1 MIYTANPNA
10 QFKSYKKIIEKSV
23 YRVLNSKQY
32 ILGNEVN
39 NLEKEFS
46 RYIGTKFA
54 IGVAN
59 GTDALELALKALNI
73 GTGDEVITVA
83 HTAVATVSAI
93 RSVGADPVIVDI
105 NPDTYTIDC
114 NQVKSSI
121 TKKTKAIIPVHI
133 YGQAA
138 EMDIIQKICKQN
150 KIFLI
155 EDVSQAHGAKFKKKK
170 LGSFGDIACFSC
182 YPTKNL
188 GAIGDAGLITTNS
201 KKYYSKIKMLREYGW
216 AKKYISSIEGRNS
229 RLDEIQASILRIKL
243 KNLDKDNLKRIKIA
257 KFYNKNLNKEKYSL
271 PFILKD
277 NYHVFHLYVIKTN
290 NRNKLLKYLLSNG
303 VFAGIHYPKPIHL
316 QSAYY
321 KKIKTSYNLKNTE
334 FVCKKILSLPIYP
347 ELTMREQK
355 KIVTLLNNFK

>member
-10 QFKSYKKIIEKSV
+10 QFNSYKKLINKSIK
-23 YRVLNSKQY
+23 RVLNSNQY

-54 IGVAN
+54 LGVAN
-59 GTDALELALKALNI
+59 GTDALELALKALNV
-73 GTGDEVITVA
+73 GKGDEVITVA

-93 RSVGADPVIVDI
+93 KSVGADPVIVDI
-105 NPDTYTIDC
+105 NSNTYTIDC
-114 NQVKSSI
+114 DQIKNSI

-138 EMDIIQKICKQN
+138 EIDKIKKICKQN

-155 EDVSQAHGAKFKKKK
+155 EDVSQAHGAKFKNKK

-201 KKYYSKIKMLREYGW
+201 NKYYTKIKMLREYGW

-243 KNLDKDNLKRIKIA
+243 KNLDKDNIKRIKIA
-257 KFYNKNLNKEKYSL
+257 NFYHKNLNKNKYSL
-271 PFILKD
+271 PFIAKD

-316 QSAYY
+316 QKAYY
-321 KKIKTSYNLKNTE
+321 KKIKTSSNLKNTE
-334 FVCKKILSLPIYP
+334 FVCKKIVSLPIYP
-347 ELTMREQK
+347 ELTMQDQK
-355 KIVTLLNNFK
+355 KIVSLLNKF

>member
-10 QFKSYKKIIEKSV
+10 QFRSYKKKIEKSIS
-23 YRVLNSKQY
+23 RVLNSKKY
-32 ILGNEVN
+32 ILGNEVK

-46 RYIGTKFA
+46 QYIGTKFA

-73 GTGDEVITVA
+73 GMGDEVITVA

-93 RSVGADPVIVDI
+93 KSVGADPVIVDI
-105 NPDTYTIDC
+105 NPDTYTIDY
-114 NQVKSSI
+114 NQIKKNI
-121 TKKTKAIIPVHI
+121 NKKTKAIIPVHI
-133 YGQAA
+133 YGQSV
-138 EMDIIQKICKQN
+138 EIDKIQKICKQN
-150 KIFLI
+150 NIFLI

-201 KKYYSKIKMLREYGW
+201 KKYYLKIKMLREYGW
-216 AKKYISSIEGRNS
+216 TDRYISSINGRNS

-243 KNLDKDNLKRIKIA
+243 KNLNKDNLRRRKIA
-257 KFYNKNLNKEKYSL
+257 KFYNKNLDKNKYLL
-271 PFILKD
+271 PLVSKF

-290 NRNKLLKYLLSNG
+290 NRDKLLKYLHSNN
-303 VFAGIHYPKPIHL
+303 VFVGIHYPKPIHL
-316 QSAYY
+316 QKAYY
-321 KKIKTSYNLKNTE
+321 KKIKISSNLKNTE

-347 ELTMREQK
+347 ELTVLEQN
-355 KIVTLLNNFK
+355 KIVSLLNKFQ

>member
-10 QFKSYKKIIEKSV
+10 QFKSYKKKIEKSIS
-23 YRVLNSKQY
+23 RVLNSKKY
-32 ILGNEVN
+32 ILGNEVK

-46 RYIGTKFA
+46 QYIGTKFA

-73 GTGDEVITVA
+73 GIGDEVITVA

-93 RSVGADPVIVDI
+93 KSVGADPVIVDI
-105 NPDTYTIDC
+105 NPETYTIDC
-114 NQVKSSI
+114 NQIKKNI

-133 YGQAA
+133 YGQSV
-138 EMDIIQKICKQN
+138 EIDRIQKICKQN
-150 KIFLI
+150 NIFLI

-201 KKYYSKIKMLREYGW
+201 YKYYSKIKMLREYGW
-216 AKKYISSIEGRNS
+216 TDRYISSINGRNS

-243 KNLDKDNLKRIKIA
+243 KNLDKDNLRRIKIA
-257 KFYNKNLNKEKYSL
+257 KFYNKNLDENKYSL
-271 PFILKD
+271 PFVNKN
-277 NYHVFHLYVIKTN
+277 NYHVFHLYVIKIN
-290 NRNKLLKYLLSNG
+290 NRNKLLKYLQSKG

-316 QSAYY
+316 QKAYY
-321 KKIKTSYNLKNTE
+321 KKIKTSSNLKNTE

-347 ELTMREQK
+347 ELTMLDQK
-355 KIVTLLNNFK
+355 KIVTLLNEF

>member
-23 YRVLNSKQY
+23 YRVLNSKKY
-32 ILGNEVN
+32 ILGNEVK

-73 GTGDEVITVA
+73 GIGDEVITVA

-105 NPDTYTIDC
+105 NSDTYTIDC
-114 NQVKSSI
+114 SQIKRNI

-133 YGQAA
+133 YGQSV
-138 EMDIIQKICKQN
+138 EMDKIQKICKQN

-201 KKYYSKIKMLREYGW
+201 NKYYSKIKMLREYGW

-243 KNLDKDNLKRIKIA
+243 KNLDQDNLKRIKIA
-257 KFYNKNLNKEKYSL
+257 EFYNKNLDKNKYSL
-271 PFILKD
+271 PFVPKN

-290 NRNKLLKYLLSNG
+290 NRNKLLKYLKLNG

-316 QSAYY
+316 QKAYY
-321 KKIKTSYNLKNTE
+321 KKIKTSSNLKNTE
-334 FVCKKILSLPIYP
+334 FICNKILSLPIYP
-347 ELTMREQK
+347 ELTMRKQR
-355 KIVTLLNNFK
+355 KIVSLLNKFE

>member
-1 MIYTANPNA
+1 MIYTAKPNA
-10 QFKSYKKIIEKSV
+10 QFNSYKKKIEKSIL
-23 YRVLNSKQY
+23 RVLNSKKY
-32 ILGNEVN
+32 ILGNEVK

-73 GTGDEVITVA
+73 GIGDEVITVA

-105 NPDTYTIDC
+105 NSDTYTIDC
-114 NQVKSSI
+114 SQIKRNI

-133 YGQAA
+133 YGQSV
-138 EMDIIQKICKQN
+138 EMDKIQKICKQN

-201 KKYYSKIKMLREYGW
+201 NKYYSKIKMLREYGW
-216 AKKYISSIEGRNS
+216 ANKYISSIEGRNS

-243 KNLDKDNLKRIKIA
+243 KNLDQDNLKRIKIA
-257 KFYNKNLNKEKYSL
+257 EFYNKNLDKNKYSL
-271 PFILKD
+271 PFVPKN

-290 NRNKLLKYLLSNG
+290 NRNKLLKYLKLNG

-316 QSAYY
+316 QKAYY
-321 KKIKTSYNLKNTE
+321 KKIKTSSNLKNTE
-334 FVCKKILSLPIYP
+334 FVCNKILSLPIYP
-347 ELTMREQK
+347 ELTMREQR
-355 KIVTLLNNFK
+355 KIVSLLNKFE

>member
-10 QFKSYKKIIEKSV
+10 QFNSYKKKIEKSIS
-23 YRVLNSKQY
+23 RVLNSKKY
-32 ILGNEVN
+32 ILGNEVK

-73 GTGDEVITVA
+73 GIGDEVITVA

-93 RSVGADPVIVDI
+93 KSVGADPVIVDI
-105 NPDTYTIDC
+105 NSGTYTIDC
-114 NQVKSSI
+114 NQIEKNI

-133 YGQAA
+133 YGQSV
-138 EMDIIQKICKQN
+138 EMDKIQKICKQS

-201 KKYYSKIKMLREYGW
+201 NKYYSKIKMLREYGW
-216 AKKYISSIEGRNS
+216 TDRYISSINGRNS

-243 KNLDKDNLKRIKIA
+243 KNLDKDNLRRIKIA
-257 KFYNKNLNKEKYSL
+257 KFYNKNLDKNKYSL
-271 PFILKD
+271 PFVQKN

-290 NRNKLLKYLLSNG
+290 NRNKLLKYLQSKG

-316 QSAYY
+316 QKAYY
-321 KKIKTSYNLKNTE
+321 KKIKTSSNLKNTE
-334 FVCKKILSLPIYP
+334 FVCNKILSLPIYP
-347 ELTMREQK
+347 ELTMLDQK
-355 KIVTLLNNFK
+355 KIVSLLNKF